1 MFGLRWL
8 CFYATTA
15 GLTAGLRSLH
25 SFASKIGEQEYF
37 MKTAISNPQADRHL
51 HWFQEARFGMF
62 LHWGPYSQL
71 RRGEWVKV
79 RDQIPDTDYTR
90 MADGWRAEAYDPDA
104 WARTAVAAGMRYVVL
119 TTKHCD
125 GFCLFKTATTD
136 FCAPRRGPGRD
147 LIEPYVAA
155 CRRHGL
161 KVGFYFS
168 LCDWHHPDFLA
179 YYAPTDIAAWGKPM
193 PDAAAMARY
202 VELHHRQVR
211 ELMTQYGPVD
221 LLWFDANY
229 LGPQVMRSAE
239 LVAMVRSLQPQIL
252 INDRS
257 GLPEDY
263 ATPEGVLA
271 SAGPARTWEL
281 CDGTHIGWGIEADE
295 PALYSPVPELVG
307 RLADCAG
314 AGGNFLL
321 NIGPQA
327 DGQFPPCVHDQLRR
341 LGEWVARY
349 REAIYGT
356 VAGPTGRQS
365 WGVSTQRGDTVYL
378 INFEP
383 ARSLRVRGWQSR
395 IRAARLLD
403 GGDPVGFRQ
412 NADGLDLEIPR
423 LDLLATVV
431 ALTLDEPPAVTPS
444 LPAPEVDGRIVLP
457 ANRAQITGTKLYCNC
472 DALGGRLCFWSE
484 AADTAHWRFEVPTAG
499 RFTMQVEYSNI
510 PDAAGSRFAVAVAG
524 DRLEAVAQSSGS
536 WLQFRRDD
544 LGMLNVAAGPQTL
557 TITPVQMLTGG
568 LMCLRRMIL
577 TPQA

>member
-1 MFGLRWL
+1 
-8 CFYATTA
+8 
-15 GLTAGLRSLH
+15 
-25 SFASKIGEQEYF
+25 
-37 MKTAISNPQADRHL
+37 MKTDPAHPTVPDQFQ
-51 HWFQEARFGMF
+51 WFYQARFGMF

-79 RDQIPDTDYTR
+79 RDQIPDADYTR
-90 MADGWRAEAYDPDA
+90 QADGWRAEAYDPDA
-104 WARTAVAAGMRYVVL
+104 WARAAVAAGMRYVVL

-136 FCAPRRGPGRD
+136 FSAVRRGPGRD

-168 LCDWHHPDFLA
+168 LCDWHHPDFRA
-179 YYAPTDIAAWGKPM
+179 NYAPTDLAAWSKPM
-193 PDAAAMARY
+193 PDGAAMARY
-202 VELHHRQVR
+202 VTLHHQQVR
-211 ELMTQYGPVD
+211 ELMTQYGLID

-229 LGPQVMRSAE
+229 LGPAVMRSAE

-257 GLPEDY
+257 GLPEDF

-271 SAGPARTWEL
+271 PSAPARNWEL
-281 CDGTHIGWGIEADE
+281 CDGTHIGWGIEADD
-295 PALYSPVPELVG
+295 PLLYSPVPELVG

-327 DGQFPPCVHDQLRR
+327 DGQFPSCVSDQLRD
-341 LGEWVARY
+341 LGCWLAQCGA
-349 REAIYGT
+349 AIYGT
-356 VAGPTGRQS
+356 LAGPTGRQS

-383 ARSLRVRGWQSR
+383 VRMLRVRGWQGR
-395 IRAARLLD
+395 IRAAQLLAS
-403 GGDPVGFRQ
+403 GEPVGFRQ
-412 NADGLDLEIPR
+412 NADGLDLELPH
-423 LDLLATVV
+423 LDPLATVV
-431 ALTLDEPPAVTPS
+431 ALTLAEPPVVTPG
-444 LPAPEVDGRIVLP
+444 LPAPEIDGRIVLP

-484 AADTAHWRFEVPTAG
+484 AADTACWNFSVPTAG
-499 RFTMQVEYSNI
+499 RFSVQVESSNT
-510 PDAAGSRFAVAVAG
+510 PEAAGSRFAVSVATG
-524 DRLEAVAQSSGS
+524 DRLEASAQSSGS
-536 WLQFRRDD
+536 WFQFRKDD
-544 LGMLNVAAGPQTL
+544 LGTLTLAAGQQTL
-557 TITPVQMLTGG
+557 TILPVHMRTIG
-568 LMCLRRMIL
+568 LMCLRRIIL
-577 TPQA
+577 TPQF